1 MFVRVPEPKSAK
13 NRIHLDVAP
22 SDPESEV
29 AWLVDLGA
37 TRVRD
42 TASTEHLDPSSSA
55 LGGTG

>member
-13 NRIHLDVAP
+13 NRILDVAP
-22 SDPESEV
+22 SDPEAEV
-29 AWLVDLGA
+29 ASLVDLGA